1 MNKAEFINAISE
13 ESNFSKKDVANMFE
27 TMTKVITD
35 TLKANDKITLA
46 GFGTFETR
54 RRAAREGRN
63 PHTGETINIAA
74 KRVPAFKASGKLKE
88 SIQ

>member
-54 RRAAREGRN
+54 HRAAREGRN

>member
-46 GFGTFETR
+46 GFGTFEIR

>member
-46 GFGTFETR
+46 GFGTFEPR

>member
-27 TMTKVITD
+27 TMTKVITN
-35 TLKANDKITLA
+35 TLKAKDKITLA

-54 RRAAREGRN
+54 SRAAREGRN

>member
-35 TLKANDKITLA
+35 TLEANDKITLA

>member
-35 TLKANDKITLA
+35 TLKAKDKITLA

-54 RRAAREGRN
+54 SRAAREGRN

>member
-35 TLKANDKITLA
+35 TLKAKDKITLA

>member
-13 ESNFSKKDVANMFE
+13 ESNFSKKDVADMFE

-54 RRAAREGRN
+54 SRAAREGRN
-63 PHTGETINIAA
+63 PHTGETISIAA

>member
-54 RRAAREGRN
+54 SRAAREGRN

>member
-46 GFGTFETR
+46 GFGTFETG

>member
-35 TLKANDKITLA
+35 TLKANYKITLA

-54 RRAAREGRN
+54 SRAAREGRN